1 MLKLIPLIIFPLSFF
16 LIFLGV
22 KNLTGD
28 FSLNNQNFKDEIKK
42 INLEAEKTESKIV
55 TEKEQEP
62 TVEEQNSFSLVEN
75 KINKEEK
82 EKKIVKTE
90 NVKETVQKNNPL
102 EKPEGIKSDS
112 KKNEKVN
119 SNIQIINENK
129 GSSPLIIQFGA
140 FSKKKNA
147 EELKN
152 SVIEKLNKKFPD
164 FLINVD
170 FDEKKKLYKLISKT
184 NDIDKAKKVCSFS
197 KEIKINCLFKKQ

>member
-55 TEKEQEP
+55 TEKEQES

-112 KKNEKVN
+112 KKNEKIN

-129 GSSPLIIQFGA
+129 GSSPVIIQFGA

>member
-102 EKPEGIKSDS
+102 EKPEWIKSDS

-170 FDEKKKLYKLISKT
+170 FD
-184 NDIDKAKKVCSFS
+184 
-197 KEIKINCLFKKQ
+197 

>member
-55 TEKEQEP
+55 TEKEQES

-112 KKNEKVN
+112 KKNEKIN

>member
-42 INLEAEKTESKIV
+42 INLEAEETESKIV
-55 TEKEQEP
+55 TEKEQES

-112 KKNEKVN
+112 KKNEEIN